1 MKPTFLSHFLTP
13 ILLFCGVA
21 TLPLQAQSYKDP
33 TLSPEER
40 TTDLLR
46 RMTLEEKIAQIR
58 HIHSWN
64 IFDEQDLNE
73 TKLQEFVGDLCW
85 GFVEGF
91 PLTGESCHR
100 HMRRIQEYMVKHT
113 RLGIP
118 VFTVAEALHGS
129 VHEGST
135 IYPQNIA
142 LASTFNPELAYRRAA
157 ENPKNCIIKASVRSG
172 TMHRRGARFKMG
184 ACRRELRRRPF
195 PEWHLRL

>member
-129 VHEGST
+129 VHEAPPST
-135 IYPQNIA
+135 RRTSHWLPLSIRSWPTVVPQR
-142 LASTFNPELAYRRAA
+142 Y
-157 ENPKNCIIKASVRSG
+157 PKNCIIKASVR
-172 TMHRRGARFKMG
+172 F
-184 ACRRELRRRPF
+184 
-195 PEWHLRL
+195 WHHA

>member
-1 MKPTFLSHFLTP
+1 MVLTHPLTKLSIENGSVPVEVPDFTRGAWNKIQAIDTLSPNKKKSHFMKPTFLSHFLTP

-100 HMRRIQEYMVKHT
+100 HMRAYK
-113 RLGIP
+113 
-118 VFTVAEALHGS
+118 
-129 VHEGST
+129 
-135 IYPQNIA
+135 NI
-142 LASTFNPELAYRRAA
+142 
-157 ENPKNCIIKASVRSG
+157 
-172 TMHRRGARFKMG
+172 
-184 ACRRELRRRPF
+184 
-195 PEWHLRL
+195 W

>member
-157 ENPKNCIIKASVRSG
+157 EICIIKASVR
-172 TMHRRGARFKMG
+172 F
-184 ACRRELRRRPF
+184 
-195 PEWHLRL
+195 WHHA

>member
-118 VFTVAEALHGS
+118 VRSLARFGTRRLHHLPAEHRTGFHFQSGAGLPSCRRDIQRTALSRHLS
-129 VHEGST
+129 D
-135 IYPQNIA
+135 
-142 LASTFNPELAYRRAA
+142 
-157 ENPKNCIIKASVRSG
+157 SG